1 MGLIMPIGPNGE
13 KRPVSSVS
21 SMVMAMRVA
30 TGIEEEQY
38 ADGKPHV
45 EGPVAAMQVAKPKKS
60 RKRKRRTG
68 RPR

>member
-1 MGLIMPIGPNGE
+1 MPIGPNGE

-21 SMVMAMRVA
+21 SMVMAMKVA

-38 ADGKPHV
+38 AGGQPHSP
-45 EGPVAAMQVAKPKKS
+45 EERVAAMRIAEAKPKKS
-60 RKRKRRTG
+60 KKRKRRTG